1 MLQVGDRVKG
11 RHLATVRG
19 PKVCKEW
26 FKGVVIA
33 VHSAG
38 DAYDIQYDD
47 GDDEEE
53 VSVPMRLSL
62 AASCVYTVD
71 VPTRKPFPLASA
83 DR

>member
-53 VSVPMRLSL
+53 VRGADAPFAGGLMRIH
-62 AASCVYTVD
+62 C
-71 VPTRKPFPLASA
+71 
-83 DR
+83 

>member
-1 MLQVGDRVKG
+1 MRLSCLQGNTPVLQVGDRVKG

-53 VSVPMRLSL
+53 VRGAQAPF
-62 AASCVYTVD
+62 ASGLYTE
-71 VPTRKPFPLASA
+71 
-83 DR
+83 

>member
-53 VSVPMRLSL
+53 VRGAHAPFASGLS
-62 AASCVYTVD
+62 TE
-71 VPTRKPFPLASA
+71 
-83 DR
+83 